1 MTTFVQNPNLLKV
14 PLYVAGKSV
23 EEVQEEYGLADVVK
37 MASNENAL
45 GPSPMAMAAA
55 QKWLA
60 ESHRY
65 PGIAE
70 RDLRR
75 AIGPRIHPSLNERN
89 VLIGNGATD
98 VIRMIAQSFVFN
110 GGETVTCKVAFPM
123 YHLFTTMFGGKP
135 VLVPPT
141 PDLRFDLPAIA
152 AAITPDTRLVFLC
165 APNNPTGLIF
175 SRAEVDDFM
184 SRVPEHVAV
193 VFDEAY
199 FDFVDEEADYG
210 VGTEYVVAGRNA
222 IVVRS
227 FSKSAGLANMRVGYA
242 AAKTELIEYLHHAQL
257 PFNSGAV
264 ALAAARASLDDADY
278 ARRSKQLA
286 REERKYMYA
295 ALDAL
300 YVSYV
305 RSQANFVLLT
315 DLPMPAAALAESLI
329 RHGGVVVRPMAA
341 WGMPNAVRMTLGT
354 HAENERFVATL
365 KVVLED
371 ARKN

>member
-1 MTTFVQNPNLLKV
+1 
-14 PLYVAGKSV
+14 
-23 EEVQEEYGLADVVK
+23 
-37 MASNENAL
+37 
-45 GPSPMAMAAA
+45 
-55 QKWLA
+55 
-60 ESHRY
+60 
-65 PGIAE
+65 
-70 RDLRR
+70 
-75 AIGPRIHPSLNERN
+75 
-89 VLIGNGATD
+89 
-98 VIRMIAQSFVFN
+98 
-110 GGETVTCKVAFPM
+110 
-123 YHLFTTMFGGKP
+123 
-135 VLVPPT
+135 
-141 PDLRFDLPAIA
+141 
-152 AAITPDTRLVFLC
+152 LVFLC